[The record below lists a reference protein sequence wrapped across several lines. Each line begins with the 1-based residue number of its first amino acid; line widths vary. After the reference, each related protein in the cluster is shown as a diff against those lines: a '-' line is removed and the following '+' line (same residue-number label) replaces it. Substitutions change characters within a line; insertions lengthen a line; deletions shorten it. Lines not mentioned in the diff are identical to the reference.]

1 MQLINI
7 QKIEDAKLLAL
18 KALANL
24 SYKNVLE
31 KNYSIDIC
39 GDNEFKMHQVWIAL
53 KLLYSW
59 KQSNWGN
66 TTNYTNYSNLE
77 DIKNTISWINKEC
90 R

>member
-1 MQLINI
+1 MQLITS
-7 QKIEDAKLLAL
+7 QKIEDAKYLAL
-18 KALANL
+18 KALGNL

-39 GDNEFKMHQVWIAL
+39 GENELKMHQMWIAL

-59 KQSNWGN
+59 QQSTWGN
-66 TTNYTNYSNLE
+66 TTGYTNYSTLE
-77 DIKNTISWINKEC
+77 DIKNVISWINKEA